1 MWLGGSRGSQSMGM
15 VSSSA
20 EGLGGGGG
28 GVGTMIVP
36 GPPPSPSKKEP
47 RTDYDSPTLE
57 ISPQLEQGGAVAARD
72 EGFCYRG

>member
-20 EGLGGGGG
+20 EGLGGGGA
-28 GVGTMIVP
+28 GTMIVP

-47 RTDYDSPTLE
+47 RMDYDSPTLD
-57 ISPQLEQGGAVAARD
+57 ISPELEQGGAVAARD